1 LRTRHS
7 IFALTHHMW
16 AILVA
21 IVIFA
26 FAATPAMA
34 ARCDALGNSVQV
46 SVKTNAGKVVYR
58 TAHGRADLDALQQRH
73 GDNRGAIAGHPL
85 GLTLAQFQ
93 IDMLTKV
100 KILSLGPN
108 QHCAALAAVEVTL
121 SFEDFQVYIDRRYK
135 RGSCEYRAILDHENQ
150 HVRLFRSSLDRY
162 QWEVRGVVEDAAR
175 RIPPIIVA
183 RPNNAPS
190 LLQGKVKQMIQ
201 PTINRMNRAADA
213 ANAAIDTPGSY
224 ASVQRRCTNW

>member
-1 LRTRHS
+1 MRTRHP
-7 IFALTHHMW
+7 IFALTHRMW
-16 AILVA
+16 VNLVA
-21 IVIFA
+21 IVILA

-34 ARCDALGNSVQV
+34 ARCDVLGNSVQV

-58 TAHGRADLDALQQRH
+58 TAHGRSDLNAIQQRH
-73 GDNRGAIAGHPL
+73 GGNRGAIAGHPL

-121 SFEDFQVYIDRRYK
+121 SFEDFQVYIDRRYAQ
-135 RGSCEYRAILDHENQ
+135 GSCEYRAILDHENQ
-150 HVRLFRSSLDRY
+150 HVRFFRNSLDRY

-183 RPNNAPS
+183 RPNNAPG
-190 LLQGKVKQMIQ
+190 LLQAKVKQMIQ
-201 PTINRMNRAADA
+201 PTINRLNRAADA

-224 ASVQRRCTNW
+224 ASIQRRCTNW

>member
-1 LRTRHS
+1 MRPRHPIIERTRH
-7 IFALTHHMW
+7 LW
-16 AILVA
+16 AIQVA
-21 IVIFA
+21 VVILA
-26 FAATPAMA
+26 FAGTPAMA
-34 ARCDALGNSVQV
+34 ARCDALGTSVQV

-73 GDNRGAIAGHPL
+73 GGNRSAIAGHPL

-93 IDMLTKV
+93 VDLLTRV

-108 QHCAALAAVEVTL
+108 QHCAALANVEVTL
-121 SFEDFQVYIDRRYK
+121 TFDDFQVYIDRRYK
-135 RGSCEYRAILDHENQ
+135 RGSCEYRAILEHENQ
-150 HVRLFRSSLDRY
+150 HVRLFRDSLERY

-175 RIPPIIVA
+175 RISPIIVA
-183 RPNNAPS
+183 RPNNAPA

-201 PTINRMNRAADA
+201 PTIARMNRAADA